1 MNPVQAR
8 PLLPFPEGC
17 VGGVFL
23 AREKRFRVLADLD
36 GLGETWVHS
45 NNSGSMLGLTRP
57 GAKILASPANNPS
70 RKLPFTLEAIE
81 HKGFWVGVN
90 TLTPNRMLRAA
101 HAAGMPPETR
111 GFQDFKAEAK
121 IGGSRLD
128 ALLSGPEGRLWVECK
143 NVTLAVYG
151 VAAFPDAVT
160 SRGFK
165 HLQELR
171 RLVRK
176 GDRAALFFLVQR
188 PDAQCFAPA
197 DYIDPAYAEAFHRAV
212 DAGVEV
218 WPYLAEIDER
228 GISLGRKLNLR

>member
-1 MNPVQAR
+1 MNPEQAR

-17 VGGVFL
+17 LEGVFR

-36 GLGETWVHS
+36 GRGETWVHS

-57 GAKILASPANNPS
+57 CARLLVSPANNPA
-70 RKLPFTLEAIE
+70 RKLPFTLECIE

-90 TLTPNRMLRAA
+90 TLTPNRVLRAA
-101 HAAGMPPETR
+101 QAAGLLPETR
-111 GFQDFKAEAK
+111 DFHEFKAEAK
-121 IGGSRLD
+121 IGKSRLD
-128 ALLSGPEGRLWVECK
+128 ALLSGPKGRLWVECK

-160 SRGFK
+160 ARGLK
-165 HLQELR
+165 HLEELV
-171 RLVRK
+171 RLVRR

-197 DYIDPAYAEAFHRAV
+197 EFIDPAYAEAFYRAL
-212 DAGVEV
+212 DAGVEA
-218 WPYLAEIDER
+218 WPYLAELDER
-228 GISLGRKLNLR
+228 GISLGRRLPLR